1 MNLILTVLTGVM
13 SLGMLISAF
22 VRKENGD
29 EQTVRSHKL
38 MKAAGMLPLIGSVVT
53 LILTRDAKADITAVD
68 KWTILMAVFLIADA
82 VLAVLSRNKN
92 DMFGDDEQAE

>member
-1 MNLILTVLTGVM
+1 
-13 SLGMLISAF
+13 
-22 VRKENGD
+22 
-29 EQTVRSHKL
+29 